1 MAKPGNTGIK
11 RVINAFFYSLA
22 GLKAGWQN
30 EAAIRQESI
39 LLIVLT
45 PCALW
50 LGDDGISR
58 ALLISSL
65 LLVLIV
71 ELINSAIEAV
81 VDRVGHE
88 HHELSGRAKDIG
100 SAAVL
105 VAIINVIFIWGF
117 IGYEKI
123 LSFV

>member
-11 RVINAFFYSLA
+11 RIFNAFFYSLA
-22 GLKAGWQN
+22 GLKAAWKN

-39 LLIVLT
+39 LLILLS
-45 PCALW
+45 PCAFW
-50 LGDDGISR
+50 LADDAISR
-58 ALLISSL
+58 ALLLASL
-65 LLVLIV
+65 LLVIIV

-81 VDRVGHE
+81 VDRIGSE

-105 VAIINVIFIWGF
+105 IALLNVAVIWGLF
-117 IGYEKI
+117 ACEKFCSI
-123 LSFV
+123 L

>member
-11 RVINAFFYSLA
+11 RIFNAFFYSLA
-22 GLKAGWQN
+22 GLKAAWKN
-30 EAAIRQESI
+30 EAAIRQETI
-39 LLIVLT
+39 LLIILA

-50 LGDDGISR
+50 LGEDAISR
-58 ALLISSL
+58 ALLLGSL

-71 ELINSAIEAV
+71 ELINSSVEAV
-81 VDRVGHE
+81 VDRIGSE

-105 VAIINVIFIWGF
+105 IAILNVLIIWGLF
-117 IGYEKI
+117 LAEK
-123 LSFV
+123 FCPVA